1 MQKYSKCIPYLFQA
15 TIPLQSF
22 YLGCGRNEASPA
34 TKSNVAYMRTLSA
47 PNGGFGG
54 GLAGAATGG
63 SGGAALPPHSQR
75 KSLACP
81 PLNGQAD
88 TITPTPATHKLTNFQ
103 SALKI
108 EEMAAAKATGEST
121 ATTLEDLKSRRQ
133 RQLSGGDMETMLA
146 SQPMSMPKR
155 VGINH
160 AALTSRNAITPPP
173 ASASQSASTKGSS
186 SSSSAATS
194 TPGYLVDVTKKGST
208 STIWTSEESIL
219 RSVGAVD
226 EDNK

>member
-1 MQKYSKCIPYLFQA
+1 M
-15 TIPLQSF
+15 QSF
-22 YLGCGRNEASPA
+22 YLDCGRNEASPA

-47 PNGGFGG
+47 PNGGFASGG
-54 GLAGAATGG
+54 G
-63 SGGAALPPHSQR
+63 GGAARGSGAPALPPQSQR

-108 EEMAAAKATGEST
+108 EEMAAAKGTAMATGESQL
-121 ATTLEDLKSRRQ
+121 ATTIEDLKSRRQ

-160 AALTSRNAITPPP
+160 AVLTSRNAITPPP
-173 ASASQSASTKGSS
+173 ASASSASQSAASVHSAKGSS
-186 SSSSAATS
+186 SAGT

>member
-1 MQKYSKCIPYLFQA
+1 
-15 TIPLQSF
+15 
-22 YLGCGRNEASPA
+22 
-34 TKSNVAYMRTLSA
+34 MRTLSA
-47 PNGGFGG
+47 PNGGFASGG
-54 GLAGAATGG
+54 GGGGAAGG
-63 SGGAALPPHSQR
+63 SGVPALPPHSQR

-108 EEMAAAKATGEST
+108 EEMAAAKGTAMATGESQL
-121 ATTLEDLKSRRQ
+121 ATTIEDLKSRRQ

-160 AALTSRNAITPPP
+160 AVLTSRNAITPPP
-173 ASASQSASTKGSS
+173 ASASSASQSAASVHSAKGSS
-186 SSSSAATS
+186 SAGT